1 MMSGHTTPPVYLN
14 AMGVLCALG
23 NGGGDVRAAL
33 WRDDGP
39 HGGEVTDRFTP
50 GRPMHVGSL
59 PSPPAL
65 PADMPPSQRT
75 HGNAMLLLALAQIR
89 PQAEAVS
96 SRFGPRRVAVVLG
109 TSTSGIREGGDAVR
123 ARLAQGRWPD
133 AFDYAQQE
141 LGTTAAFVAA
151 QLGARGPAY
160 TLSTACSSGAKALAA
175 AARLLNA
182 GIADAV
188 IAGAADS
195 LCPFTIGGFSALEAV
210 CAART
215 NPFSAHRAGINLGE
229 GAALFVLSRE
239 PGPVRLS
246 GWGESSD
253 AYHISAPE
261 PEGKGAQQAMRQ
273 ALERAGLAP
282 AQIDYLNLHGTGTG
296 HNDAM
301 ESRAV
306 HAVLGADVLSSS
318 TKPMTGHALGAA
330 GAIEAALLWLTLVD
344 NAHGRLPPHWWDGV
358 PDPALPALQ
367 LVGPRD
373 RLGRAA
379 RHAMSSSFA
388 FGGSNCALIL
398 SAA

>member
-1 MMSGHTTPPVYLN
+1 MMPARKTRSIHLN

-23 NGGGDVRAAL
+23 NGADEVRAAL
-33 WRDDGP
+33 WREDGP

-50 GRPMHVGSL
+50 GRPLHVGSL
-59 PSPPAL
+59 PSAPVL
-65 PADMPPSQRT
+65 RADMPPSQRT
-75 HGNAMLLLALAQIR
+75 HNNAMLLQALAQIR
-89 PQAEAVS
+89 PEAEAALN
-96 SRFGPRRVAVVLG
+96 RFGTARVAVVLG
-109 TSTSGIREGGDAVR
+109 TSTSGIREGGAAVR

-133 AFDYAQQE
+133 AFHYGQQE

-160 TLSTACSSGAKALAA
+160 TLSTACSSGAKTLAA

-210 CAART
+210 SAARA

-229 GAALFVLSRE
+229 GAALFVVSRE
-239 PGPVRLS
+239 PGPVRLA

-253 AYHISAPE
+253 AYHISAPD
-261 PEGKGAQQAMRQ
+261 PEGRGAQQAMRQ
-273 ALERAGLAP
+273 ALARAGLAP
-282 AQIDYLNLHGTGTG
+282 AQIDYLNLHGTGTE

-306 HAVLGADVLSSS
+306 HAVLGADVPASS

-344 NAHGRLPPHWWDGV
+344 NPHGRLPPHWWDGV
-358 PDPALPALQ
+358 PDPALPALR
-367 LVGPRD
+367 LVGPHE
-373 RLGRAA
+373 RLGCAP
-379 RHAMSSSFA
+379 RHALSSSFA
-388 FGGSNCALIL
+388 FGGSNCALL
-398 SAA
+398 LGAA

>member
-1 MMSGHTTPPVYLN
+1 MMPAQTRPIHLN

-23 NGGGDVRAAL
+23 NGADAVRAAL

-50 GRPMHVGSL
+50 GRALHVGSL

-65 PADMPPSQRT
+65 GDDVPPSQRT
-75 HGNAMLLLALAQIR
+75 HNNAMLQHALAQIR
-89 PQAEAVS
+89 PEAEAAL
-96 SRFGPRRVAVVLG
+96 SRFGAARVAVVLG
-109 TSTSGIREGGDAVR
+109 TSTSGIREGGEAVR
-123 ARLAQGRWPD
+123 ARVAQGHWPD
-133 AFDYAQQE
+133 AFHYAQQE

-160 TLSTACSSGAKALAA
+160 TLSTACSSGAKTLAA
-175 AARLLNA
+175 AARLLDA

-210 CAART
+210 SAARA

-253 AYHISAPE
+253 AYHISAPD

-273 ALERAGLAP
+273 ALARAGLAP
-282 AQIDYLNLHGTGTG
+282 AQIDYLNLHGTGTE

-306 HAVLGADVLSSS
+306 HAVLGADVPASS

-330 GAIEAALLWLTLVD
+330 GAIEAALLWHTLVD
-344 NAHGRLPPHWWDGV
+344 NPHGRLPPHWWDGA
-358 PDPALPALQ
+358 PDSALPALR
-367 LVGPRD
+367 LVGPGE
-373 RLGRAA
+373 RLGRAP

>member
-1 MMSGHTTPPVYLN
+1 MMPMRTRPIHLH
-14 AMGVLCALG
+14 AMGVVCALG
-23 NGGGDVRAAL
+23 NGSDAVRAAL
-33 WRDDGP
+33 WRDHGP

-50 GRPMHVGSL
+50 GRPLHVGSL
-59 PSPPAL
+59 PSAPAL
-65 PADMPPSQRT
+65 PADVPPSQRT
-75 HGNAMLLLALAQIR
+75 GNNAMLLQALAQIR
-89 PQAEAVS
+89 PQAEAAL
-96 SRFGPRRVAVVLG
+96 SRYGAARVAVVLG
-109 TSTSGIREGGDAVR
+109 TSTSGIREGGEAVR
-123 ARLAQGRWPD
+123 TRLAHGRWPD
-133 AFDYAQQE
+133 GFHYAQQE

-160 TLSTACSSGAKALAA
+160 TLSTACSSGAKTLAA

-195 LCPFTIGGFSALEAV
+195 LCPFTIGGFSALAAV
-210 CAART
+210 SAARA
-215 NPFSAHRAGINLGE
+215 NPFSVHRTGINLGE
-229 GAALFVLSRE
+229 GAALFVVSRE

-253 AYHISAPE
+253 AYHISAPD
-261 PEGKGAQQAMRQ
+261 PDGKGAGQAMRQ
-273 ALERAGLAP
+273 ALARAGLDP
-282 AQIDYLNLHGTGTG
+282 AQIDYLNLHGTGTE

-306 HAVLGADVLSSS
+306 HAVLGPEVPASS

-330 GAIEAALLWLTLVD
+330 GAIEAALLWQTLVD
-344 NAHGRLPPHWWDGV
+344 NPDGRLPPHWWDGV
-358 PDPALPALQ
+358 ADPALPPLR
-367 LVGPRD
+367 LVGPSE
-373 RLGRAA
+373 RLGRAP